1 MLTDIQI
8 AQQATLRRISDV
20 AADLGL
26 GADDLELYG
35 RYKAKVPA
43 ELAAAPARGQL
54 VLVTAINPTAAGE
67 GKTTTTVGLS
77 QALRRLGSNAVAC
90 IRQPSLGPV
99 FGVKGGAAGG
109 GYAQVL
115 PMEDINLHFTGD
127 FHAVSAAHALLA
139 AMVDNAIHHG
149 TARGLDP
156 RRVSWPRAVDMND
169 RALRRVTIGLGGTA
183 NGVVREDR
191 FVITSASE
199 VMAVLA
205 LATDAADLEARLA
218 RMVVGFTPAGDPV
231 RAGDLGAAGA
241 MALLLKDAIKPN
253 LVQTLE
259 GGPAFVHAGP
269 FANIA
274 HGCSSLMA
282 TRAALGLADVVVTEG
297 GFGSDLGAEKFFD
310 IKCRTGG
317 LSPAAAVL
325 VASVRALKLHGG
337 AAKETLSRPDVAA
350 VERGLANLGRHIANV
365 RQFGVPVIVALNV
378 FGTDSAEERAAVVRY
393 ADAAGVQI
401 AESDVFAAGGTGG
414 EALARLVLTTIA
426 QRTARFEP
434 LYPSGQSVRASLEA
448 IATRVYGADGVDVTP
463 RAAKALDAIEQAGLG
478 GVPVC
483 VAKTQ
488 YSFSDDPTRLGAP
501 TGFRLTIQDAYPAAG
516 AGFVV
521 ALAGDIMTMPGLP
534 RSPAAER
541 MRLHTDGTIDGLF

>member
-139 AMVDNAIHHG
+139 AMVDNALHHG

-241 MALLLKDAIKPN
+241 MAMLLKDAIKPN

-325 VASVRALKLHGG
+325 VASVRALKLHGV
-337 AAKETLSRPDVAA
+337 AAKETLARPDVAA

-378 FGTDSAEERAAVVRY
+378 FGTDSVEERAAVVRY

-488 YSFSDDPTRLGAP
+488 YSFSDDPMRLGAP